1 MTFPKSVKIFF
12 IVLLCLLFAGIG
24 AISAWYYEHENQTIP
39 LKTELMSTQIDLKFA
54 RDSIARFQDSNR
66 AIVEENKWY
75 KLMIPPGSGIYYP
88 AEISHQYYINGQQ
101 KGKYLELS
109 FSANTYFAHRRR
121 KQEEGIQRFIDAST
135 PHENFLYNIL
145 DSLKIVPNDTLKN
158 DENAQKILNF
168 VNSIPYEYKKK
179 YYVKMPIET
188 LVEGRGHCAD
198 LSILMHSLMI
208 TAGLD
213 AMIVFPTDGDSLDHV
228 MVGVHGDFNVDRTR
242 TYFVYPDSIGKRYYL
257 CQPTGT
263 DDMRY
268 PIMHKVGFSHR
279 YPLSIIYTDS
289 VTIVQNKKE
298 WLKRTK
304 R

>member
-1 MTFPKSVKIFF
+1 M
-12 IVLLCLLFAGIG
+12 LFAAIAGG
-24 AISAWYYEHENQTIP
+24 ASWYYVYKNQTVP
-39 LKTELMSTQIDLKFA
+39 LQYRVMDLEFDLKYA
-54 RDSIARFQDSNR
+54 RDSIAKYQENNR
-66 AIVEENKWY
+66 KIIEENKWY
-75 KLMIPPGSGIYYP
+75 HMVIPPQSGIFYP
-88 AEISHQYYINGQQ
+88 AEISHQYYIYGQQ

-109 FSANTYFAHRRR
+109 FSSNKYFAHRRR
-121 KQEEGIQRFIDAST
+121 KQENGIQQFIDSST
-135 PHENFLYNIL
+135 PHENFLYTIL
-145 DSLKIVPNDTLKN
+145 DSLRIVPNDSAHN

-168 VNSIPYEYKKK
+168 VNSIPYEDKKE

-213 AMIVFPTDGDSLDHV
+213 AMIILPINGDTLDHA

-242 TYFVYPDSIGKRYYL
+242 SYFVYPDSAGKRYYL

-268 PIMHKVGFSHR
+268 PIMYKVGFSHR
-279 YPLSIIYTDS
+279 YPHSMILQDSIS
-289 VTIVQNKKE
+289 IVENKKE
-298 WLKRTK
+298 WLKRGK

>member
-1 MTFPKSVKIFF
+1 MSIPKPVKIILIIFSY
-12 IVLLCLLFAGIG
+12 LLLISLGIAGG
-24 AISAWYYEHENQTIP
+24 WYYGYENQTVP
-39 LKTELMSTQIDLKFA
+39 FKEELMNTQIDIKYA
-54 RDSIARFQDSNR
+54 RDSIARYLDSNR
-66 AIVEENKWY
+66 ALTEENKWY
-75 KLMIPPGSGIYYP
+75 RLMIPPGSGIYYP
-88 AEISHQYYINGQQ
+88 AEISHQYYIYGQQ

-109 FSANTYFAHRRR
+109 FSSNTYFAHRRR
-121 KQEEGIQRFIDAST
+121 KQEEGLQRFIDAST
-135 PHENFLYNIL
+135 PHENFLYTIL
-145 DSLKIVPNDTLKN
+145 DSLKIKPNDSLHN

-198 LSILMHSLMI
+198 LAILMHSLMV

-213 AMIVFPTDGDSLDHV
+213 AMIVFPTKGDSLDHM

-242 TYFVYPDSIGKRYYL
+242 TYFVYPDSGGKRYYL

-289 VTIVQNKKE
+289 VTVVENKKE
-298 WLKRTK
+298 WLKRT
-304 R
+304 RR